1 MYTVVIKLYIHIM
14 TREINMTN
22 LERAIFKEKTDR
34 TSLDDESIPSNLAN
48 ASKVDASEGT
58 SKLREL

>member
-1 MYTVVIKLYIHIM
+1 
-14 TREINMTN
+14 MTN